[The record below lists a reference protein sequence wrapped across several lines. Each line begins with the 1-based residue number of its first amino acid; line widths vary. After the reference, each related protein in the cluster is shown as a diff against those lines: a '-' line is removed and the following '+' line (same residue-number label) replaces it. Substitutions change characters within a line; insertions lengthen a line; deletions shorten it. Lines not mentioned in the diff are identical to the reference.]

1 MSSFKL
7 AEEILNSSDLH
18 DTKRL
23 AELIAQVK
31 SRLQVNLSSSGH
43 TVAAMRALSYESVYA
58 FYNDATI
65 GIAYN
70 QMIRRLDEQMKE
82 NPQAVAEK
90 LQQLIEKVFVRK
102 RMLVSF
108 TGEEGSYEKA
118 SPIMQKYLEKLP
130 EGTPAQAAIHPVL
143 SKKNEGFTDA
153 SQIQYVARS
162 GNFISHGYAYH
173 GTLKILKMILRCIR
187 GICVS
192 VADKVT
198 GSCHILDLGGVRKSL
213 IFLRKHRMDCSL
225 RRCSFRKFLQILL
238 HDRGSFFIR
247 AFFSGKAD
255 EHSLSDKY
263 FFYQLL
269 QFFGYRLRI
278 LFHLFIQ
285 SADHL
290 IVCNP
295 IVASL

>member
-1 MSSFKL
+1 MAVKFEIRMKVLESNLEHAMKL

-102 RMLVSF
+102 RMLISF

-118 SPIMQKYLEKLP
+118 SPIMQKYLKKLP

-173 GTLKILKMILRCIR
+173 GTLKILKMI
-187 GICVS
+187 
-192 VADKVT
+192 
-198 GSCHILDLGGVRKSL
+198 
-213 IFLRKHRMDCSL
+213 
-225 RRCSFRKFLQILL
+225 
-238 HDRGSFFIR
+238 
-247 AFFSGKAD
+247 
-255 EHSLSDKY
+255 
-263 FFYQLL
+263 
-269 QFFGYRLRI
+269 
-278 LFHLFIQ
+278 
-285 SADHL
+285 
-290 IVCNP
+290 
-295 IVASL
+295 

>member
-1 MSSFKL
+1 M
-7 AEEILNSSDLH
+7 
-18 DTKRL
+18 
-23 AELIAQVK
+23 
-31 SRLQVNLSSSGH
+31 
-43 TVAAMRALSYESVYA
+43 
-58 FYNDATI
+58 
-65 GIAYN
+65 
-70 QMIRRLDEQMKE
+70 
-82 NPQAVAEK
+82 
-90 LQQLIEKVFVRK
+90 
-102 RMLVSF
+102 
-108 TGEEGSYEKA
+108 
-118 SPIMQKYLEKLP
+118 
-130 EGTPAQAAIHPVL
+130 
-143 SKKNEGFTDA
+143 
-153 SQIQYVARS
+153 
-162 GNFISHGYAYH
+162 
-173 GTLKILKMILRCIR
+173 
-187 GICVS
+187 
-192 VADKVT
+192 ADKVT

-290 IVCNP
+290 IVCNTNCRIIIKCINRFVRKCTHCSYRVP
-295 IVASL
+295 AAA

>member
-1 MSSFKL
+1 MYPDLKNHDAMAVKFEIRMKVLESNLEHAMKL

-82 NPQAVAEK
+82 NPQTVAEK

-118 SPIMQKYLEKLP
+118 SPIMQKYLEELP
-130 EGTPAQAAIHPVL
+130 EGTPAQAAIHPVQMVHRL
-143 SKKNEGFTDA
+143 R
-153 SQIQYVARS
+153 QIQ
-162 GNFISHGYAYH
+162 
-173 GTLKILKMILRCIR
+173 
-187 GICVS
+187 
-192 VADKVT
+192 
-198 GSCHILDLGGVRKSL
+198 
-213 IFLRKHRMDCSL
+213 
-225 RRCSFRKFLQILL
+225 
-238 HDRGSFFIR
+238 
-247 AFFSGKAD
+247 
-255 EHSLSDKY
+255 
-263 FFYQLL
+263 
-269 QFFGYRLRI
+269 
-278 LFHLFIQ
+278 
-285 SADHL
+285 
-290 IVCNP
+290 
-295 IVASL
+295 